1 MGPLGSPW
9 GDTKETSRARV
20 PKESLVA
27 FCRII
32 LVSRHSLLTP
42 YRSTKFHILIM
53 PYIET
58 RDYSTEELSGKLCLS
73 RATVLLISRESQP
86 GAPFTNV
93 AIIMADEVPSSA
105 APAHI
110 DQTTT
115 TEGLPLNQRT
125 LLLFRIPPATY
136 LQEDREAKDHA
147 LLEAVRQ
154 RHGIQGPIHEAV
166 ANIDIAAEIIH
177 AAVNSALDNDP
188 FGEWELKPETKDIA
202 NFKDVLQRYKA
213 VGEYLTFQLSW
224 NPPTLSGVRWY
235 SPCTVGILV
244 IFGRLMPSTEGW
256 YDVYD
261 RATGT
266 RRDTD
271 FPPWGKGPRTQG
283 RRQGV

>member
-1 MGPLGSPW
+1 MELNPDIKFTLIPN
-9 GDTKETSRARV
+9 
-20 PKESLVA
+20 P
-27 FCRII
+27 RIPSF
-32 LVSRHSLLTP
+32 LHPALNCNTFP
-42 YRSTKFHILIM
+42 NGEHRS
-53 PYIET
+53 
-58 RDYSTEELSGKLCLS
+58 
-73 RATVLLISRESQP
+73 
-86 GAPFTNV
+86 
-93 AIIMADEVPSSA
+93 IMADKVPSSA

-177 AAVNSALDNDP
+177 AAVNSALDDYP
-188 FGEWELKPETKDIA
+188 FGEWELKPETKDVA

-235 SPCTVGILV
+235 K
-244 IFGRLMPSTEGW
+244 GW

-271 FPPWGKGPRTQG
+271 VPPWGKGPRTQG
-283 RRQGV
+283 RKQGV

>member
-1 MGPLGSPW
+1 MNGF
-9 GDTKETSRARV
+9 
-20 PKESLVA
+20 SLMSDHRREQGV
-27 FCRII
+27 RIPNH
-32 LVSRHSLLTP
+32 V
-42 YRSTKFHILIM
+42 
-53 PYIET
+53 
-58 RDYSTEELSGKLCLS
+58 S

-93 AIIMADEVPSSA
+93 AIIMTDEVPSSA
-105 APAHI
+105 APAHT
-110 DQTTT
+110 DQTPTPQ
-115 TEGLPLNQRT
+115 GLPFDERA
-125 LLLFRIPPATY
+125 LLVYRIPPVTRS
-136 LQEDREAKDHA
+136 QEDRQAKDHA

-235 SPCTVGILV
+235 
-244 IFGRLMPSTEGW
+244 RW